1 MFALGGRGGRV
12 ETILTGLAV
21 SIIPYDGCRS
31 RREGNFTKIQS
42 VFLQLRMKNL
52 INPQLNLEEYWAAV
66 YVGLILDKSTSSSW
80 WYLDVTLFVFISRW
94 RVMAASAVYILGV
107 SQQCHPTDT
116 VLNTIRP
123 KLITLY
129 SYRVCQ
135 PRCDMFGVQLI
146 FWSGLFFRFLFLA
159 SSFKIVSP

>member
-1 MFALGGRGGRV
+1 
-12 ETILTGLAV
+12 
-21 SIIPYDGCRS
+21 
-31 RREGNFTKIQS
+31 
-42 VFLQLRMKNL
+42 
-52 INPQLNLEEYWAAV
+52 
-66 YVGLILDKSTSSSW
+66 
-80 WYLDVTLFVFISRW
+80 
-94 RVMAASAVYILGV
+94 MAASAVYILGV

-159 SSFKIVSP
+159 SSFKIVSPQKFCLDDVVCYGYFLVYQNTIIKLIFLSDCWLSVFADFLMSQCNVWTMVMFTFLSRESQGQHVGSGDGAT